1 VHREYAAGLGRMDMM
16 VEFCGEKFAFE
27 LKLSSK
33 VALTKGRKQLADYLR
48 RCGLDFGRLIIYSRK
63 PPEDIETVGE
73 RELLEEAGKHIEVIW
88 M

>member
-1 VHREYAAGLGRMDMM
+1 MDLM

-27 LKLSSK
+27 LKLSGK
-33 VALTKGRKQLADYLR
+33 TALTKGRKQLADYLK
-48 RCGLDFGRLIIYSRK
+48 RCGLDFGRLIIYSRT

-73 RELLEEAGKHIEVIW
+73 RELLEEDGKTIEVIW